1 MPSTFMHINK
11 AKTENWH
18 RSFVVQ
24 FVLLICVLW
33 MPALLF
39 FIRWKEALLFLKWV
53 SLKSKA
59 TSLHLFKSRARIE
72 TSMMNFKQSSHL
84 VQKPQS
90 IYCCI
95 WNIFSIC
102 HIIYF
107 HTFLTRHFLG
117 RNIDRY
123 ICQFNF
129 MQTKQKNFWHGLLYC
144 LWSSVTIMWKGYYL
158 RMPEA
163 QQFLP
168 KHGTTDYAAD
178 FIFLDLYLPF
188 FHFDRTHYPVY
199 LKERCIPCY
208 CKTYLSPLWELFHF
222 MLKVDSPTHNG
233 YLITTLF
240 QFLLKTKWQYKSY

>member
-1 MPSTFMHINK
+1 
-11 AKTENWH
+11 
-18 RSFVVQ
+18 
-24 FVLLICVLW
+24 
-33 MPALLF
+33 
-39 FIRWKEALLFLKWV
+39 
-53 SLKSKA
+53 LKSKA
-59 TSLHLFKSRARIE
+59 TSLHLFKYRARIE

-168 KHGTTDYAAD
+168 KCGTTDYTAE
-178 FIFLDLYLPF
+178 FIFFLIYTFLFSILIEPIIQ
-188 FHFDRTHYPVY
+188 
-199 LKERCIPCY
+199 CIWGRGAYFAIIKPILAHSGNSCIL
-208 CKTYLSPLWELFHF
+208 C
-222 MLKVDSPTHNG
+222 
-233 YLITTLF
+233 
-240 QFLLKTKWQYKSY
+240 